1 MQTESDILLRFIEG
15 GFQQLSPQKQIELLK
30 ALIGDLV
37 KKKKLS
43 TEQVQSLTQEIA
55 QAEPANVAV
64 ATSKR
69 IAGLHQGQSWISE
82 DFDDELPDE
91 FWGGRV

>member
-1 MQTESDILLRFIEG
+1 MQAETDMLLSFIEG
-15 GFQQLSPQKQIELLK
+15 GFQKLSPQNQIELLK

-37 KKKKLS
+37 KKRNLS
-43 TEQVQSLTQEIA
+43 TEQANNLTQAINQVEM
-55 QAEPANVAV
+55 PAVMAPPD
-64 ATSKR
+64 KR
-69 IAGLHQGQSWISE
+69 IPGLQQGKVWVSD

>member
-1 MQTESDILLRFIEG
+1 MQAESDILLNFIEG

-30 ALIGDLV
+30 ALINELV
-37 KKKKLS
+37 IKRNLS
-43 TEQVQSLTQEIA
+43 TEQAQDLTHSIA
-55 QAEPANVAV
+55 QVEPVSS
-64 ATSKR
+64 ATSLPKR
-69 IAGLHQGQSWISE
+69 IAGLHQGQSWMSE

>member
-1 MQTESDILLRFIEG
+1 MQAESDVLLSFIEG

-37 KKKKLS
+37 KKKNLS
-43 TEQVQSLTQEIA
+43 VEQVQNLTQEIN
-55 QAEPANVAV
+55 QADTVSS
-64 ATSKR
+64 SKR
-69 IAGLHQGQSWISE
+69 IAGLHQGQGWISD